1 MRILTWFVILIVTF
15 IALIYIVAFTGFG
28 NDLLKPFIEDKIKEE
43 INIDAKLTTFRVD
56 MSSID
61 IVLALDRSNTIT
73 VKGDYSIFSQ
83 SFDINY
89 KVALAYLE
97 GLKDITQ
104 TELKGSFYTDGNVTG
119 DLKEIA
125 LRGKSDFA
133 SSQTTYSVDLVDFNP
148 TVVLASIKGAK
159 IGEILEMVG
168 QPDLLSAELNVAV
181 QFTSLDLDNLKGKA
195 KVVLSDGVIN
205 AKLMQELYDVALP
218 KTTFN
223 STTNVSLEGE
233 NVDYTTAL
241 RSNLANFDSSGRI
254 VPNTVAM
261 NLTYAL
267 NIAELAVLKP
277 ITNAPLRGEFALGG
291 TIKGDEKHLEVRG
304 ASNIAASDTK
314 FQAILKDFAPASV
327 TANIKN
333 LQLAKLLYMVEQP
346 HYTDGVFSMD
356 ASITNATM
364 GELKGVITTDIKNG
378 LLNSKFLTKEF
389 EFPSLMPKTTFTTNT
404 HTTLE
409 GNKAISKLTVN
420 SNLATFDIKKAVV
433 NLDDSSINSD
443 YIVNVPDLD
452 RLFFVT
458 DRHLKGSLG
467 ANGTLKQD
475 ENLQL
480 LIHSQL
486 AGGKIDAKLYND
498 DFHADISSVQTLKI
512 LEMLIYPEIFSSSL
526 NATLDYNLAKEAG
539 KFVGKL
545 DDGKFTPNQI
555 FDLIKQY
562 AKTDM
567 YKENFKGDI
576 SANINKEHIKAS
588 LDLRSNKS
596 SIKTKDTKLN
606 TKTSQID
613 SNLEVVFD
621 GNPVNASL
629 KGDVNAP
636 KVSVDLN
643 KFMQSQAG
651 EKAKK
656 EATRLFKKLF

>member
-1 MRILTWFVILIVTF
+1 MRILTWIIALIVTF
-15 IALIYIVAFTGFG
+15 IGLIYIIAFTGFG
-28 NDLLKPFIEDKIKEE
+28 NDLLKPFIEDKIKAET
-43 INIDAKLTTFRVD
+43 NIDAKLTTFRVD
-56 MSSID
+56 MSSVD

-73 VKGDYSIFSQ
+73 VKGDYSLFSQ

-97 GLKDITQ
+97 GLKDISQ
-104 TELKGSFYTDGNVTG
+104 TDLKGSFYTDGNVAG

-133 SSQTTYSVDLVDFNP
+133 SSETTYSVDLIDFNP
-148 TVVLASIKGAK
+148 TLVLASIKGAK

-181 QFTSLDLDNLKGKA
+181 QFTSLDLENLKGKA
-195 KVVLSDGVIN
+195 KVVLSDGIVN
-205 AKLMQELYDVALP
+205 TKLMQELYDVTLP
-218 KTTFN
+218 NATFT
-223 STTNVSLEGE
+223 STTNVELEGE

-241 RSNLANFDSSGRI
+241 RSNIANFDSSGRI

-261 NLTYAL
+261 DLTYAL
-267 NIAELAVLKP
+267 SVAELAVLKP

-304 ASNIAASDTK
+304 ASNLAASDTK
-314 FQAILKDFAPASV
+314 FQAILKDFAPTSI

-346 HYTDGVFSMD
+346 HYTDGLFSMD

-364 GELKGVITTDIKNG
+364 GELKGVISTDIKNG
-378 LLNSKFLTKEF
+378 LLDSKFLTKEF
-389 EFPSLMPKTTFTTNT
+389 GFPSLMPKTTFTTNT
-404 HTTLE
+404 HTTLD
-409 GNKAISKLTVN
+409 GNKAISKISLN
-420 SNLATFDIKKAVV
+420 SNLATFDIKKAVF
-433 NLDDSSINSD
+433 NIEDSSIYSD
-443 YIVNVPDLD
+443 YLVNIPNLD

-475 ENLQL
+475 ENLEL
-480 LIHSQL
+480 IIHSQI
-486 AGGKIDAKLYND
+486 AGGKIDAKLFND
-498 DFHADISSVQTLKI
+498 DFHANISSVQTLKV
-512 LEMLIYPEIFSSSL
+512 LEMLIYPEIFSSAL
-526 NATLDYNLAKEAG
+526 DATIDYNLAKESG

-545 DDGKFTPNQI
+545 GDGKFAQNQI

-567 YKENFKGDI
+567 YKENFKGDV
-576 SANINKEHIKAS
+576 SALINKEHIKAS
-588 LDLRSNKS
+588 LDLRSNRS

-621 GNPVNASL
+621 NNPVNASL
-629 KGDVNAP
+629 KGDVNSP
-636 KVSVDLN
+636 KVSVDLQ
-643 KFMQSQAG
+643 KFMQSKAG
-651 EKAKK
+651 EKVKK
-656 EATRLFKKLF
+656 EATKLFKKLF